1 MTPTRTLA
9 HRPAAPLPRGTSDPE
24 PLSPGK
30 MSQGATLF
38 SHGVVGISDAEADRW
53 RDRDGRCPLRLD
65 RPGPG
70 VWDRLPVPGADPPPW
85 GEEAAAATCSVTSLI
100 GDLSL
105 SDPPAPP
112 APSAPPSKRPCRPL
126 SFSDETSGCRVAWR
140 PLGSRVWTP
149 VEKRRCLSG
158 GSVQRRGGGGG
169 AMRRSSS
176 FSLPSGAG
184 PLSSARDRPGRPLGQ
199 GPPGGR
205 RAELQRSLSCSH
217 EPLSAPEWPPSPGG
231 TPAST
236 PEAARR
242 SAGLARSRS
251 QPCVHHDR
259 KAGIKRRRPAGTWGP
274 RPSLDLAKMTQ
285 NCQTFNSLC
294 CLRSP
299 GDDRRPQTRAP
310 PGPGATPPWA
320 APPPASQRARAQ
332 TPAGTPPADPRGRG
346 GGERAASRDGPA
358 DEEPVRRAVAGRRGG
373 AGGRPGATWS
383 EGRPGG
389 DAVFPLDDCEPHVG
403 PGHLSAQYSARHI
416 SLGVGSRGRSYTYS
430 RPSRGLRSRARRG
443 AERVQAPQGEPS
455 RTGTQ
460 PLPLSTE

>member
-285 NCQTFNSLC
+285 VG
-294 CLRSP
+294 LRSP
-299 GDDRRPQTRAP
+299 GAGAGGEPLTGPGGRGRPGRGACV
-310 PGPGATPPWA
+310 PGPPSSSTPPAVA
-320 APPPASQRARAQ
+320 ARRSPGPEPVVGGVSFRHCKMGRRGPSRGPVRSLLPRPPALSPVCGPAYGPTVPPPALGPLSRHLALGSRFGPPVLRADWTTRPIVVANLSSR
-332 TPAGTPPADPRGRG
+332 PGGRS
-346 GGERAASRDGPA
+346 E
-358 DEEPVRRAVAGRRGG
+358 GG
-373 AGGRPGATWS
+373 AGPPMGFIP
-383 EGRPGG
+383 PY
-389 DAVFPLDDCEPHVG
+389 
-403 PGHLSAQYSARHI
+403 LSCF
-416 SLGVGSRGRSYTYS
+416 
-430 RPSRGLRSRARRG
+430 RSRH
-443 AERVQAPQGEPS
+443 
-455 RTGTQ
+455 
-460 PLPLSTE
+460 